1 MKGPGRSFHTLD
13 KDLGRITNV
22 EAAQM
27 HAFRP
32 VWRLG
37 LGVLLIT
44 AGLILALGLAGRD
57 PRFVGVGAGLVVAGW
72 LGLSIGANDIANSLG
87 PAVGAGAIRLLPGLL
102 LVALAEIAGAALAGE
117 AVTSRLATGI
127 VNIALHDDGSTGQM
141 VMLAALIGAA
151 GWVTIAT
158 GANLPVST
166 SHSIVGAIAGA
177 GLAAYGAA
185 AVEWRALLVITS
197 GWMVTPLISALL
209 AGALL
214 ALLHLRVGEAP
225 DRAAAARRWLPP
237 MTGAMIGLFVAA
249 TVSLLPALAMPMP
262 LALLPGLAAAVLTTW
277 LARQKLDIALA
288 THVGPR
294 KPGMKLVL
302 RVPLLLAAVMMG
314 FAHGAGDAGNV
325 AGPLV
330 VILRPGQDGTVQI
343 PWTLLAAAGAS
354 IALGAL
360 LFGRRLVHMVAG
372 GITRLNA
379 VRAFCITLATALI
392 VLGAAVFGLPV
403 SSTHVAIG
411 GIFGVGFVR
420 EWLDRRDKRHR
431 DIMPVVEHRRRQL
444 IRRSHVATITVAWLV
459 TVPLTALIGAV
470 TYLLIRVVI

>member
-1 MKGPGRSFHTLD
+1 MKGPRRSFHTLD
-13 KDLGRITNV
+13 KDLGRMTNV
-22 EAAQM
+22 EAAQL
-27 HAFRP
+27 HAFLP

-44 AGLILALGLAGRD
+44 AGLILALGVAGQD
-57 PRFVGVGAGLVVAGW
+57 PRYVGMGAGLVVAGW
-72 LGLSIGANDIANSLG
+72 LGLSIGSNDIANSLG
-87 PAVGAGAIRLLPGLL
+87 PAVGAGAVRLVPGLF
-102 LVALAEIAGAALAGE
+102 LVAMAEIAGASLAGE
-117 AVTSRLATGI
+117 AITSRLATGI
-127 VNIALHDDGSTGQM
+127 VNIAAHEDSMIGQL

-177 GLAAYGAA
+177 GFAAYGAA
-185 AVEWRALLVITS
+185 AVKWQTLLVIGS
-197 GWMVTPLISALL
+197 GWVVTPVLSAVL

-214 ALLHLRVGEAP
+214 VLLHMRVGDAP

-237 MTGAMIGLFVAA
+237 MTGAMIGLFVMA
-249 TVSLLPALAMPMP
+249 TVSLLPKLGMPMP
-262 LALLPGLAAAVLTTW
+262 LALLPGLAAAVLTAW
-277 LARQKLDIALA
+277 IARRQLDIALA
-288 THVGPR
+288 AHVGPR
-294 KPGMKLVL
+294 KPGMKVML
-302 RVPLLLAAVMMG
+302 RVPLLLAAVMMA

-330 VILRPGQDGTVQI
+330 VILSPGQDGPVQI
-343 PWTLLAAAGAS
+343 PWYLLTAAGAS

-372 GITRLNA
+372 GITRLSS

-392 VLGAAVFGLPV
+392 VLGAAVSGLPV

-411 GIFGVGFVR
+411 GIFGVGFAR
-420 EWLDRRDKRHR
+420 EWLDLRAMRHR
-431 DIMPVVEHRRRQL
+431 DTMPVVEHRRRQL
-444 IRRSHVATITVAWLV
+444 IRRSHVITITVAWLV
-459 TVPLTALIGAV
+459 TVPLTAMIGAI
-470 TYLLIRVVI
+470 TYTLIRAVI